1 MKAIILAAG
10 LGTRLGNQGEDTPKC
25 LLEIEGKTLL
35 ERHVDE
41 LNAKGI
47 EEIYVVVGNNGKCW
61 TKENHDRIKKIN
73 NNMIIN
79 FANHKTHNSY
89 SLRLALDAIED
100 NEDALV
106 LDGDVVLD
114 PEIIG
119 ALVEDQRTV
128 VLSEPK
134 ESDEFEGNKILSDED
149 GQVLEL
155 SRELTANQLN
165 GQRDMYC
172 GVKKINKQD
181 IELFRRILGKHE
193 YREKD
198 LGFVLAEIIKLIP
211 VYHYSDKR
219 FVNINRIDELKRAKM
234 FLCSSE
240 NSKDRRFIV
249 LMGGYTASGKSTTA
263 LKIAKEMHADI
274 FHSAVVRKELDLS
287 PKTVED
293 ADKFFD
299 FKNNLREEVDR
310 KVYGALA
317 EKGLKSL
324 KLGKNVVLDAGYFF
338 KWQRELVYDI
348 AKEVGAEV
356 IAVRVICSDEEE
368 IKRRMLER
376 TENFG
381 ESELNETPSWN
392 TYLATKDIT
401 ESFGDEEFKNNLLSN
416 IEFDTLNGSVKTGN
430 EIGSGNLKNIIRS
443 IKEKKILVQDENF
456 NLVEGDETQILKDIK
471 EKLVIALDFDGVI
484 TYPGPLKTRY
494 INELGYNLREDQS
507 EQDICIPLGVSEEN
521 YTKGSRRAYMEDP
534 KVLPLEEHFLEVFN
548 QLRKLENVALF
559 ILSSRYTYMIPH
571 LEDFLRFHKLRFDG
585 IVNTANTNKIY
596 GLRKLG
602 ADVMVEDGIGKLKNI
617 LKEDSNFNDK
627 CSLVLFRN
635 NENKNMSVQNSP
647 IIEVQNWRELGE
659 LLNKNINNA
668 NNSYPNNL

>member
-25 LLEIEGKTLL
+25 LLEIDGKTLL
-35 ERHVDE
+35 ERHVE
-41 LNAKGI
+41 NLRNNGI
-47 EEIYVVVGNNGKCW
+47 TEVYVVVGDKGKCW
-61 TKENHDRIKKIN
+61 TKENHDKIKKIN
-73 NNMIIN
+73 DNMIIN

-114 PEIIG
+114 PEIIRG
-119 ALVEDQRTV
+119 LVEDQRTV

-134 ESDEFEGNKILSDED
+134 DSDEFEGNKILSDST
-149 GQVLEL
+149 GRVLQL
-155 SRELTANQLN
+155 SRELTVDQLN

-172 GVKKINKQD
+172 GVKKINRQD

-211 VYHYSDKR
+211 VYHYSDSR
-219 FVNINRIDELKRAKM
+219 FVNINRVNELERARD
-234 FLCSSE
+234 FLGSD
-240 NSKDRRFIV
+240 SKVKNFVV

-274 FHSAVVRKELDLS
+274 FHSAVVRKELGLT

-299 FKNNLREEVDR
+299 FKNNIREEVDR
-310 KVYGALA
+310 KVYGRLA
-317 EKGLKSL
+317 EKGLESL
-324 KLGKNVVLDAGYFF
+324 REGKNVVLDAGYFF
-338 KWQRELVYDI
+338 EWQRDLVYDI
-348 AKEVGAEV
+348 AKKANAEV

-381 ESELNETPSWN
+381 KSDLNETPSWN

-401 ESFGDEEFKNNLLSN
+401 EPFKDYEFRDNLLSN
-416 IEFDTLNGSVKTGN
+416 IEFDTLNGHVK
-430 EIGSGNLKNIIRS
+430 IGSGKEEGNLKNIIRA

-456 NLVEGDETQILKDIK
+456 NLVEGDENYILRDIK
-471 EKLVIALDFDGVI
+471 DKLVIAIDFDGVI

-507 EQDICIPLGVSEEN
+507 EKDICIPLGVSKEHYVE
-521 YTKGSRRAYMEDP
+521 GSRKAYMEDP
-534 KVLPLEEHFLEVFN
+534 NILPLEKDFLEVFSG
-548 QLRKLENVALF
+548 LRKMENVSLF
-559 ILSSRYTYMIPH
+559 ILSSRYTYMLPH
-571 LEDFLRFHKLRFDG
+571 LENFLKFHKLKFDG
-585 IVNTANTNKIY
+585 IVNTTDANKIY

-602 ADVMVEDGIGKLKNI
+602 ADVMIEDGAGKLKDI
-617 LKEDSNFNDK
+617 LREDSEFNNK
-627 CSLVLFRN
+627 CSLILLRN
-635 NENKNMSVQNSP
+635 NENKNMSVQGFP
-647 IIEVQNWRELGE
+647 IMEVANWKELGN
-659 LLNKNINNA
+659 LLEGEVHKRYNIK
-668 NNSYPNNL
+668 SQ